1 MSNERVATV
10 IDLIEANFREL
21 AELTGVD
28 HISAFLIRGNFSL
41 DDYTNMRA
49 PKFKEFREGGKK

>member
-1 MSNERVATV
+1 MNNERVATV

-28 HISAFLIRGNFSL
+28 HISAFLIRGNFSI
-41 DDYTNMRA
+41 DDLTDIKN
-49 PKFKEFREGGKK
+49 PKFDEFREGGKK